1 MRSLQRQHTH
11 RFTRAFIL
19 ALAIALP
26 SCKRD
31 KTPETPPP
39 VETSTTADDAASLPP
54 ELTPLERCRDARWTD
69 AGIQWTC
76 GESVQLVWG
85 DAQPRDGSH
94 GKAQLIAFKESLERQ
109 RAQPR
114 DKDRPPHTQNPVEW
128 SRGSLEATARPL
140 HTIAY
145 RFTER
150 IEDLPPTDVEVA
162 GIFAVFADGNDAVRS
177 AHCVGLAVEVEA
189 LCDPILTEFS
199 LGGGPPAYM
208 MPTTARDSGEEKVGA
223 FLPRLGG
230 SPVTIPRGC
239 ERSGPRQIT
248 CGETQL
254 LWETLAEDTD
264 ARAEAM
270 FVSEVEAGME
280 RAFGKTITRSQ
291 EDCAIA
297 SRDAEC
303 TRLGVKFDGEPG
315 RGHVLIGHA
324 RVKHQR
330 TIVMCA
336 WNAKEKRAR
345 PPEVCEQIIT
355 LR

>member
-114 DKDRPPHTQNPVEW
+114 DKDRPPHTQKPVEW

-140 HTIAY
+140 HGFLRVWWTILIA
-145 RFTER
+145 RLR
-150 IEDLPPTDVEVA
+150 ALPLE
-162 GIFAVFADGNDAVRS
+162 
-177 AHCVGLAVEVEA
+177 
-189 LCDPILTEFS
+189 
-199 LGGGPPAYM
+199 
-208 MPTTARDSGEEKVGA
+208 
-223 FLPRLGG
+223 
-230 SPVTIPRGC
+230 
-239 ERSGPRQIT
+239 
-248 CGETQL
+248 
-254 LWETLAEDTD
+254 
-264 ARAEAM
+264 
-270 FVSEVEAGME
+270 
-280 RAFGKTITRSQ
+280 
-291 EDCAIA
+291 
-297 SRDAEC
+297 
-303 TRLGVKFDGEPG
+303 
-315 RGHVLIGHA
+315 
-324 RVKHQR
+324 
-330 TIVMCA
+330 
-336 WNAKEKRAR
+336 
-345 PPEVCEQIIT
+345 
-355 LR
+355 